1 MTKPKNLLKV
11 SKAFYRIYSIIALLH
26 LCFYSFYP
34 LYSFYSSL
42 SPPIISRSNPP
53 RNKCPPMLPN
63 Q

>member
-34 LYSFYSSL
+34 LYCFYSSL
-42 SPPIISRSNPP
+42 SPSYL
-53 RNKCPPMLPN
+53 KK
-63 Q
+63 